1 MPARGGLNGSR
12 PTTRPTLRY
21 RPGMTLKLFVA
32 LLAMSVLVAV
42 AMGAAARL
50 SFTRGFLGY
59 LNEVGVQRM
68 QRLAPRLA
76 DEYREHG
83 GWDRLRHSRRD
94 WFRLMRPSSD
104 DGARPDTADLLPE
117 LTGANFRLGLLDA
130 DGQQVAGFRELTA
143 EALREPV
150 IVDGETVGWLALMPF
165 QSLTEAADL
174 RFLRQQRLASWL
186 VGGAIVL
193 LAAILAVLITQG
205 LMRPVRGIAASTRR
219 LADGDYGSRV
229 DVATRDEIGRLGED
243 FNRLALTLERNER
256 LRRAFIADVSHELR
270 TPLSLLRAELEA
282 IEDGVR
288 PLTQASVKSL
298 QGEVATLSK
307 LVTDLY
313 DLSLADLGAL
323 AYRMVAVDLV
333 DLLDSM
339 AAAYRGRL
347 LGRGIALD
355 GPAAQAPILV
365 SADESRL
372 RQLFANLLENC
383 QRYVDENGR
392 VSITVS
398 AEGSLA
404 TVDIDD
410 SGPGVPQ
417 QSRQQLFDRFF
428 RMESSRNRASGGAG
442 LGLAICRNIA
452 EAHQGRIEALAS
464 PLGGLRIR
472 VVLPLADCA

>member
-1 MPARGGLNGSR
+1 
-12 PTTRPTLRY
+12 
-21 RPGMTLKLFVA
+21 MTLKLFIA
-32 LLAMSVLVAV
+32 LLAMSVLVAA

-76 DEYREHG
+76 DEYREYG
-83 GWDRLRHSRRD
+83 GWDHLRHSRRD

-104 DGARPDTADLLPE
+104 DSGPPDTADLLPE

-130 DGQQVAGFRELTA
+130 DGQSVAGFPELTA
-143 EALREPV
+143 DALRQSV
-150 IVDGETVGWLALMPF
+150 IVDGEIVGWLALMPF

-174 RFLRQQRLASWL
+174 RFLRQQRLASWF

-243 FNRLALTLERNER
+243 FNRLALTLERNEQ

-288 PLTQASVKSL
+288 PLTQSSVKSL

-313 DLSLADLGAL
+313 DLSLADVGAL

-333 DLLDSM
+333 DVLDIT

-347 LGRGIALD
+347 LRRGIALD
-355 GPAAQAPILV
+355 GPAALAPIVV

-383 QRYVDENGR
+383 QRYVDEDGR

-398 AEGSLA
+398 VEGSLA

-417 QSRQQLFDRFF
+417 DSRQQLFDRFF
-428 RMESSRNRASGGAG
+428 RMEGSRNRASGGAG

-452 EAHQGRIEALAS
+452 EAHRGRIEALAS
-464 PLGGLRIR
+464 PIGGLRIR
-472 VVLPLADCA
+472 VALPLAEPA